1 MMIAMDRDVIIIG
14 GGIVG
19 LATAWQ
25 LLRQRPGTRV
35 AVVEKEFAVARHQ
48 TGHNSGVIHSG
59 LYYRP
64 GSLRAK
70 LCREGGEELIAFCE
84 REGVPY
90 DRCGKIVVATRED
103 EHPRLEE
110 LHRRGIANGLQG
122 LRWLGAEEIK
132 EFEPHCVGTRAL
144 WVPQAGIVSFRAVAE
159 KYADKIRAAGGEIAL
174 GERVDTIRGG
184 STSGSTSGKVEIVT
198 TKDVHTCRV
207 LVACAGLHSDR
218 LARQTEPDLPM
229 RIAPFRGEYYEL
241 LPEARKLVRN
251 LIYPVPDPTFPFLGL
266 HFTRVIDGRIE
277 SGPNAVFAFGR
288 EAYTRTGFNLR
299 DTWEAVAWPGVR
311 IMARKYWRTG
321 LAEFHRSFSKA
332 AFVKTLQ
339 RMIPEIRMEH
349 VRPGGAGVRAMACHL
364 DGSLIDDFHILDTGN
379 IVHVC
384 NAPSPAATASLS
396 IGGTIAATLA
406 SKLA

>member
-1 MMIAMDRDVIIIG
+1 MERDVIIIG

-19 LATAWQ
+19 LATGWQ
-25 LLRQRPGTRV
+25 LLQRRPGTRLTIL
-35 AVVEKEFAVARHQ
+35 EKESAVARHQ

-70 LCREGGEELIAFCE
+70 LCREGAEQLIAFCRE
-84 REGVPY
+84 EGVPY
-90 DRCGKIVVATRED
+90 DRCGKVVVATREE

-110 LHRRGIANGLQG
+110 LHQRGVANGLVG
-122 LRWLGAEEIK
+122 LRRLGPEEIK
-132 EFEPHCVGTRAL
+132 EFEPYCVGTRAL
-144 WVPQAGIVSFRAVAE
+144 LVPQAGIVSFRAVAE

-174 GERVDTIRGG
+174 DERVDTIRGG
-184 STSGSTSGKVEIVT
+184 SAGGKVDVVT
-198 TKDVHTCRV
+198 TKASHTCRL

-218 LARQTEPDLPM
+218 LARQTQPDLPM
-229 RIAPFRGEYYEL
+229 RITPFRGEYYEL
-241 LPEARKLVRN
+241 LPEARKFVRN

-288 EAYTRTGFNLR
+288 EAYTRTGFNVR
-299 DTWEAVAWPGVR
+299 DAWEAVTWPGCR

-321 LAEFHRSFSKA
+321 LSEFHRSFSKA

-339 RMIPEIRMEH
+339 RLIPEIRSEH
-349 VRPGGAGVRAMACHL
+349 VRPGGAGVRAMACHR
-364 DGSLIDDFHILDTGN
+364 DGTLIDDFHILDTGS

-384 NAPSPAATASLS
+384 NAPSPAATASLA
-396 IGGTIAATLA
+396 IGGTIAATLV
-406 SKLA
+406 SKLP

>member
-1 MMIAMDRDVIIIG
+1 MIAMDRDVIVIG

-25 LLRQRPGTRV
+25 LLRQRPATRV
-35 AVVEKEFAVARHQ
+35 AVIEKESAVARHQ

-70 LCREGGEELIAFCE
+70 LCREGGEELIALCE

-90 DRCGKIVVATRED
+90 DRCGKIVVATREE

-159 KYADKIRAAGGEIAL
+159 KYAEKIRAAGGEIAL

-184 STSGSTSGKVEIVT
+184 STGGKVEIVT
-198 TKDVHTCRV
+198 TKAVHTCRV

-218 LARQTEPDLPM
+218 LARQTQPDLPM
-229 RIAPFRGEYYEL
+229 RITPFRGEYYEL

-384 NAPSPAATASLS
+384 NAPSPAATASLA

-406 SKLA
+406 GKLA

>member
-1 MMIAMDRDVIIIG
+1 MIAMDRDVIIIG

-35 AVVEKEFAVARHQ
+35 VVIEKESAVARHQ

-70 LCREGGEELIAFCE
+70 LCREGGEALIAFCE

-90 DRCGKIVVATRED
+90 DRCGKIVVATREE

-110 LHRRGIANGLQG
+110 LHRRGVANGLQG

-159 KYADKIRAAGGEIAL
+159 KYAEKIREAGGEIAL
-174 GERVDTIRGG
+174 GERVDTIRSR
-184 STSGSTSGKVEIVT
+184 STRGKVEIVT
-198 TKDVHTCRV
+198 TNGVHTCRV
-207 LVACAGLHSDR
+207 LVACAGLYSDR
-218 LARQTEPDLPM
+218 LARQTQPDLPM
-229 RIAPFRGEYYEL
+229 RITAFRGEYYEL

-266 HFTRVIDGRIE
+266 HFTRVIDGTIE

-288 EAYTRTGFNLR
+288 EAYTRTSFNLR

-364 DGSLIDDFHILDTGN
+364 DGTLIDDFHILDTGP

-384 NAPSPAATASLS
+384 NAPSPAATASLA
-396 IGGTIAATLA
+396 IGGTIAATLV